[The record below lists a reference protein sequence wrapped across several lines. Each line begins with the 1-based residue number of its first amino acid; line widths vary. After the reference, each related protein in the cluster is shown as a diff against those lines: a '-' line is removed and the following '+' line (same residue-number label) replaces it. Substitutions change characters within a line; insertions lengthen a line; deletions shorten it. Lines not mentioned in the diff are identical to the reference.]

1 MTDSVII
8 TPQGVG
14 AKSATMPNIDQAYVE
29 PDNRVL
35 DPSTIS
41 ASLIDRMPS
50 PTGWRM
56 LVLPYRGKAMTS
68 GGIAITKSTLDENQ
82 IQTVVGYVLKQGPL
96 AYGDKDKFPEGA
108 WCKEKDWVVFPR
120 YAGSRFK
127 IEGGEVRILNDDE
140 VIATIM
146 DPDDILSY

>member
-1 MTDSVII
+1 MNKNKMSYDLII
-8 TPQGVG
+8 LSIGNSSKLYQ
-14 AKSATMPNIDQAYVE
+14 
-29 PDNRVL
+29 
-35 DPSTIS
+35 
-41 ASLIDRMPS
+41 
-50 PTGWRM
+50 
-56 LVLPYRGKAMTS
+56 
-68 GGIAITKSTLDENQ
+68 KSTQGRNIEKDYKEIALTT
-82 IQTVVGYVLKQGPL
+82 TVKHNSKIDTASQFFLKQGPL

>member
-1 MTDSVII
+1 MNDSVIV
-8 TPQGVG
+8 TANGVP
-14 AKSATMPNIDQAYVE
+14 AKAETIEKAYIP
-29 PDNRVL
+29 PDDRVL
-35 DPSTIS
+35 DPK
-41 ASLIDRMPS
+41 SLTGSLLDRMPQ

-56 LVLPYRGKAMTS
+56 LILPYRGKGVTS
-68 GGIAITKSTLDENQ
+68 GGIAITNSTLDEDQ
-82 IQTVVGYVLKQGPL
+82 IQTVVGYVLRQGPL
-96 AYGDKDKFPEGA
+96 AYADKGKFPKGP

-140 VIATIM
+140 VIATIS

>member
-1 MTDSVII
+1 MTENVII
-8 TPQGVG
+8 TPHGV
-14 AKSATMPNIDQAYVE
+14 SATATTETIDDAYVE
-29 PDNRVL
+29 PDERVL

-41 ASLIDRMPS
+41 TSLMERMPQ

-56 LVLPYRGKAMTS
+56 LILPYRGKGVTS
-68 GGIAITKSTLDENQ
+68 GGIAITKSILDEDQ

-96 AYGDKDKFPEGA
+96 AYKDKEKFPDGP
-108 WCKEKDWVVFPR
+108 WCKEKEWVVFPR
-120 YAGSRFK
+120 YGGSRFR

-140 VIATIM
+140 VIATIS

>member
-1 MTDSVII
+1 MTENVII
-8 TPQGVG
+8 TPHGV
-14 AKSATMPNIDQAYVE
+14 SATATTETIDDAYVE
-29 PDNRVL
+29 PDERVL

-41 ASLIDRMPS
+41 TSLMDRMPQ

-56 LVLPYRGKAMTS
+56 LILPYRGKGVTS
-68 GGIAITKSTLDENQ
+68 GGIAITKSILDEDQ

-96 AYGDKDKFPEGA
+96 AYKDKEKFPEGP
-108 WCKEKDWVVFPR
+108 WCKEKEWVVFPR
-120 YAGSRFK
+120 YGGSRFR

-140 VIATIM
+140 VIATIS